1 MSEQARYQVRTP
13 MLLWLVNGA
22 IAALCVVVVAA
33 MVIVDARVP
42 PTFVFLALALC
53 SACVAFWFGMSA
65 YRVGGGRNL
74 IRFYADRIEVPAVRE
89 RAALRFSREGLAI
102 DIKQVHVRYRFGLI
116 GVANVKRG
124 NLIELRGSGRSRKL
138 STLVL
143 ADDNDEPAL
152 LADLQRFVAGEPAIG
167 RAAHDAP
174 PPRTEY
180 DDRIDREL
188 AQLE

>member
-1 MSEQARYQVRTP
+1 MELARYHVRTP
-13 MLLWLVNGA
+13 LVLWLVHGA
-22 IAALCVVVVAA
+22 LTAFCVLVVGALVFVGHAPPFMVLLAVTLASVV
-33 MVIVDARVP
+33 
-42 PTFVFLALALC
+42 
-53 SACVAFWFGMSA
+53 VAFWFAMSA

-74 IRFYADRIEVPAVRE
+74 IRFYADRIEIPGPTQRRPMVFGRDSQLLVRDV
-89 RAALRFSREGLAI
+89 SV
-102 DIKQVHVRYRFGLI
+102 QYRFALTPI
-116 GVANVKRG
+116 ATVKRG
-124 NLIELRGSGRSRKL
+124 KVIELRNAAQRRQL

-143 ADDNDEPAL
+143 EDRTDEAAL
-152 LADLQRFVAGEPAIG
+152 VADLHRFVAGEPAIG